1 VAAYAQSQ
9 MSEGGEAA
17 NTLLTVTGAPAT
29 LDEASLRALGDLV
42 GDDPELVAGLAEVFL
57 EEAPV
62 RLAELRSG
70 LESGDAVLLGRAA
83 HTLKSNAL
91 TFGAL
96 GLADLSARLELTAR
110 GGDLSEA
117 RPLVERTALEWT
129 LVEPLL
135 EALRRKSAT

>member
-1 VAAYAQSQ
+1 
-9 MSEGGEAA
+9 MGEGDEAA
-17 NTLLTVTGAPAT
+17 NALITAAGAPAA
-29 LDEASLRALGDLV
+29 LDVASLQALGDLV
-42 GDDPELVAGLAEVFL
+42 GDDPELLGSLVDVFL

-62 RLAELRSG
+62 RLSELRSG

-96 GLADLSARLELTAR
+96 ELADLSERLELMAR

-117 RPLVERTALEWT
+117 RALVERAAIEWMR
-129 LVEPLL
+129 VEPLF
-135 EALRRKSAT
+135 EALRRKSAS

>member
-1 VAAYAQSQ
+1 MSLADETANVRATAAGSP
-9 MSEGGEAA
+9 AA
-17 NTLLTVTGAPAT
+17 
-29 LDEASLRALGDLV
+29 LDDASLRALGDLV
-42 GDDPELVAGLAEVFL
+42 GDDPELVAGLVDVFL

-62 RLAELRSG
+62 RLAELSSG
-70 LESGDAVLLGRAA
+70 LERGDAVLLGRAA

-96 GLADLSARLELTAR
+96 ELADLARRLELAAR

-117 RPLVERTALEWT
+117 QPLVTRIGLEWE

-135 EALRRKSAT
+135 ETLSRRSAG

>member
-1 VAAYAQSQ
+1 
-9 MSEGGEAA
+9 MSEGDEAA
-17 NTLLTVTGAPAT
+17 NALMTAAGVPAA

-42 GDDPELVAGLAEVFL
+42 GDDPELVGNLVDVFL

-96 GLADLSARLELTAR
+96 GLADLSERLELTAR

-135 EALRRKSAT
+135 VALCRKSPT

>member
-1 VAAYAQSQ
+1 
-9 MSEGGEAA
+9 MSEGDEAA
-17 NTLLTVTGAPAT
+17 NALMTAAGAPAA
-29 LDEASLRALGDLV
+29 LDEASLRALGELV
-42 GDDPELVAGLAEVFL
+42 GDDPELVGSLVDVFL

-62 RLAELRSG
+62 RLAELRAG
-70 LESGDAVLLGRAA
+70 LDSGDAALLGRAA
-83 HTLKSNAL
+83 HTLKSNAM

-117 RPLVERTALEWT
+117 PPLVERTAFEWT

-135 EALRRKSAT
+135 VALCRKSPT

>member
-1 VAAYAQSQ
+1 
-9 MSEGGEAA
+9 MSEGDEAA
-17 NTLLTVTGAPAT
+17 NALMTAAGAPAA
-29 LDEASLRALGDLV
+29 LDEASLRALGELV
-42 GDDPELVAGLAEVFL
+42 GDDPDVVGSLVEVFL

-70 LESGDAVLLGRAA
+70 LDSGDAVLLGRAA
-83 HTLKSNAL
+83 HTLKSNAM

-96 GLADLSARLELTAR
+96 GLADLAERLELMAR

-117 RPLVERTALEWT
+117 RPLVEGTAREWT

-135 EALRRKSAT
+135 VALCQKSPT

>member
-1 VAAYAQSQ
+1 MTEAGTPAA
-9 MSEGGEAA
+9 
-17 NTLLTVTGAPAT
+17 

-42 GDDPELVAGLAEVFL
+42 GDDPELVASLVDVFL

-70 LESGDAVLLGRAA
+70 LEGGDAVLLGRAA

-96 GLADLSARLELTAR
+96 GLAGLSERLELTAR

-117 RPLVERTALEWT
+117 GPLVERTAVEWT

-135 EALRRKSAT
+135 EALCRKSAT